1 MHLYGVELGMDISAI
16 ATAASNLAQYKTASD
31 VQLAVFKKAVDISAQ
46 NSLQLIQAATQAL
59 PNNPPNLGN
68 TIDTF
73 A

>member
-1 MHLYGVELGMDISAI
+1 MDVSGI
-16 ATAASNLAQYKTASD
+16 AAAASNLAQYKTASD
-31 VQLAVFKKAVDISAQ
+31 AQLAVFKKAIDISAQ
-46 NSLQLIQAATQAL
+46 NSLQLIQAATQSL

>member
-1 MHLYGVELGMDISAI
+1 MDVSGI
-16 ATAASNLAQYKTASD
+16 AAVASNIAQYKTASD

-46 NSLQLIQAATQAL
+46 NSLQLIHAATQSL
-59 PNNPPNLGN
+59 SNNPPNLGN

>member
-1 MHLYGVELGMDISAI
+1 MNISGI
-16 ATAASNLAQYKTASD
+16 ATAASNIAQYKTASD
-31 VQLAVFKKAVDISAQ
+31 VQLTVFKKAIDISAQ
-46 NSLQLIQAATQAL
+46 NSLQLIRAATQSL

>member
-1 MHLYGVELGMDISAI
+1 MDVSGI
-16 ATAASNLAQYKTASD
+16 AAAAANMAQYKTASD

-46 NSLQLIQAATQAL
+46 NSLQLIQAATQSL

-68 TIDTF
+68 AIDTF